1 MLDSG
6 LSKEQMLRAQ
16 HRIAQ
21 QIVFEVAARKVVLVG
36 AVTVYRQ
43 AEARCIRDAA
53 AAEQHAAADAAAF
66 AAADACWECRHDQQT
81 RCSGGNH
88 QAHYSQ
94 LVSIMA
100 NELLRLS
107 RVKLSIISLGFC
119 IICISDACTSCLPF
133 IPVLTRLPT

>member
-66 AAADACWECRHDQQT
+66 AAADACWECRHA
-81 RCSGGNH
+81 GNVGTISKR
-88 QAHYSQ
+88 AAA
-94 LVSIMA
+94 VSTT
-100 NELLRLS
+100 
-107 RVKLSIISLGFC
+107 KPIIVSWLQ
-119 IICISDACTSCLPF
+119 
-133 IPVLTRLPT
+133 